1 MSGTVMLNEMINN
14 YKARIA
20 ELEAEN
26 EKLKQQ
32 LDGLIMQVQCKFP
45 DETRYETAK
54 RYIFQRENLE
64 SVASEAWQEI
74 PDKDGVPK

>member
-26 EKLKQQ
+26 EKLKQCCSQRGARMQ
-32 LDGLIMQVQCKFP
+32 LLM
-45 DETRYETAK
+45 
-54 RYIFQRENLE
+54 IFLKSRPCYDTMGSYWDVYLKLHP
-64 SVASEAWQEI
+64 EAADWF
-74 PDKDGVPK
+74 DKDGVPK